1 MIQIF
6 LDKTDIENGHFSGFQ
21 LFIADLKASRLI
33 ILFNLSGTMF
43 HILGPSTE
51 TLPVPRYTKFIA
63 GMASSGLCL
72 RF

>member
-43 HILGPSTE
+43 HILGPSNE
-51 TLPVPRYTKFIA
+51 TLPVP
-63 GMASSGLCL
+63 
-72 RF
+72 